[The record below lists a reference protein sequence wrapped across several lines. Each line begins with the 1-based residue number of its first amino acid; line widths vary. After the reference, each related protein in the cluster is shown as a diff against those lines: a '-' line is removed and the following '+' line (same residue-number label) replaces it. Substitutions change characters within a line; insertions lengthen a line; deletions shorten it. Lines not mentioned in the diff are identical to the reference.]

1 MQKVLLAFLFTLI
14 YSSSAIHAQNL
25 MIRKSDDDLTSLLAQ
40 QRKAQVKK
48 VEYFLHFELDKN
60 SEMYKG
66 QARLEAELNRLD
78 LPLSIDFLAKKITSL
93 KINGEELKKFPTRKG
108 SFDIPQKLLSQK
120 MTVEVN
126 FENDYSEEASGFQR
140 VRDPEDENEYLYTD
154 FEPYHAHKLFPCFDQ
169 PDLKGIYHVTVLA
182 PKEWKVIT
190 NELLTSEEAKGE
202 KKLSTFKATPPLSTY
217 LFFLGAGPYVEWKDS
232 LGDLPIYLY
241 ARKSMEKYVD
251 VENIMQTTKSG
262 IKYFNEYFDYPYPFS
277 KYGHIFI
284 PEFAWGGMENP
295 GAITLNEKNIFRG
308 PVPQSRYEKRNNL
321 ILHEMA
327 HMWFGD
333 LVTMEWWNDLWLN
346 ESFATYLASL
356 AMEKLDSKST
366 WQDFFMTKT
375 WGYWQDQ
382 LVTTHSIETDVPDVR
397 TAKSN
402 FDGITYAKG
411 ASALKQ
417 LHFFAGEE
425 GFRNGLR
432 HYFKT
437 YAWSNTKREHFIN
450 AIALAAKMDLTA
462 WTAKWLQTAGPHRVQ
477 VNIECAEGKV
487 SKGSITQSQNVSQ
500 SYSPHRTRIA
510 LYQSSEKETTLIKT
524 ADVMYQEA
532 VTEFKELNGEKCP
545 DFVFPNADDK
555 DYALF
560 SLDDRSLSHAE
571 TAINQIQ
578 DPLTRLMI
586 WNVLVQMVRDEK
598 LSPVKFFD
606 IALKGLKNENDD
618 LLLGNL
624 LGRNSPIR
632 DVPYFQYLSKEE
644 RSKIAPDFETIIW
657 ERMEKAE
664 KASSTQMIFFDFYLT
679 MAQTPASQ
687 QRLYDMLV
695 KNAAPEGITLDQDR
709 RWVVI
714 QNLSQ
719 NGHADAQKLIA
730 EEVKRDNTTTGK
742 RQALVA
748 RAAFPSKAEKEK
760 MWKEIYTNKKLTHS
774 DLEEAGLKMFNPNSP
789 EVGIPF
795 VNEFFKR
802 LSHMEWK
809 NHDDVV
815 DVYFEKLFPFNLCSK
830 QVEKLSEKSFL
841 KAKRLTSIARRGW
854 KEAQDELSRCVQVR
868 TLVKG
873 KGEKI

>member
-1 MQKVLLAFLFTLI
+1 MIQV
-14 YSSSAIHAQNL
+14 SHSHAQGVML
-25 MIRKSDDDLTSLLAQ
+25 RKSDDDLTYLLAQ

-48 VEYFLHFELDKN
+48 VEYFLNFDLEKN
-60 SEMYKG
+60 SQMYKAT
-66 QARLEAELNRLD
+66 ARLETELSRLD
-78 LPLSIDFLAKKITSL
+78 LPLSIDFLGKKIVSL
-93 KINGEELKKFPTRKG
+93 KVNGEELKKFPTRKG
-108 SFDIPQKLLSQK
+108 SFDIPQKLLTQK
-120 MTVEVN
+120 LSIELT
-126 FENDYSEEASGFQR
+126 FENNYSEEASGFQR

-169 PDLKGIYHVTVLA
+169 PDLKGIYHVTVNA
-182 PKEWKVIT
+182 PQDWKVIT
-190 NELLTSEEAKGE
+190 NELIASEEIKGE
-202 KKLSTFKATPPLSTY
+202 KKITSFKATPPLSTY
-217 LFFLGAGPYVEWKDS
+217 LFFLGAGPYVEWKDK

-251 VENIMQTTKSG
+251 VDKIMQTTKDG
-262 IKYFNEYFDYPYPFS
+262 IKFFNEYFDYPYPFS

-295 GAITLNEKNIFRG
+295 GAITLNERNIFRG
-308 PVPQSRYEKRNNL
+308 PVPQTKYEKRNNL

-346 ESFATYLASL
+346 ESFATYLASI

-366 WQDFFMTKT
+366 WQDFFMTKS

-382 LVTTHSIETDVPDVR
+382 LVTTHPIETNVPDVR

-402 FDGITYAKG
+402 FDGVTYAKG

-437 YAWSNTKREHFIN
+437 YAWSNTRREHFIN
-450 AIALAAKMDLTA
+450 AIALAAKMDLSQ

-487 SKGSITQSQNVSQ
+487 TKGVITQTENVSKV
-500 SYSPHRTRIA
+500 YSPHRTRVA
-510 LYQSSEKETTLIKT
+510 LYQQREKEMKLIKT

-532 VTEFKELNGEKCP
+532 VTEFKELNGEACP
-545 DFVFPNADDK
+545 DFVFPNSDDK
-555 DYALF
+555 DYALY
-560 SLDDRSLSHAE
+560 SLDEKSLSNAE
-571 TAINQIQ
+571 LAINAIG

-586 WNVLVQMVRDEK
+586 WNILTQMVRDEK
-598 LSPVKFFD
+598 LPPIKFFD
-606 IALKGLKNENDD
+606 IALKGLKNESDD

-624 LGRNSPIR
+624 LGRYSPLR
-632 DVPYFQYLSKEE
+632 DQPYFQYLTKEE
-644 RSKIAPDFETIIW
+644 RAKIAPDFETILW
-657 ERMEKAE
+657 ERMDKAE
-664 KASSTQMIFFDFYLT
+664 KGSSTQMTFFDFYLT
-679 MAQTPASQ
+679 IAQTPASQ
-687 QRLYDMLV
+687 QRLYDMLI
-695 KNAAPEGITLDQDR
+695 KNSAPEGITLDQDR

-719 NGHADAQKLIA
+719 NGHADALKLIA
-730 EEVKRDNTTTGK
+730 EELKRDNTNVGK
-742 RQALVA
+742 RQGLAA
-748 RAAFPSKAEKEK
+748 QAAFPSRVEKEK

-774 DLEEAGLKMFNPNSP
+774 DLEEAGAEMYNPNFP
-789 EVGIPF
+789 EVGTPF
-795 VNEFFKR
+795 VTEYFKR
-802 LSHMEWK
+802 ISQMEWK

-815 DVYFEKLFPFNLCSK
+815 DVYFEKLFPHNLCSK
-830 QVEKLSEKSFL
+830 QVEKMSETYFL

-854 KEAQDELSRCVQVR
+854 KEAQDELSRCVRVR
-868 TLVKG
+868 STIKG
-873 KGEKI
+873 SREKL